1 MNRKKILA
9 RQQELIDLA
18 KRENRSLTDE
28 EKKEFDTLTGQL
40 RALAPNSSESEN
52 DTDNGGATPKEATTE
67 ERQAIVT
74 AERSRINT
82 ITEMCRN
89 FDIPDTMM
97 KSLIDD
103 GASEDE
109 ARTQVMD
116 HLQKSRQPLPS
127 GVEVT
132 ESAEDKFRRAAVDGM
147 LQRGNIPLDKPA
159 EGSNEFRAMSLKSL
173 AVECLSRDGEGDVRS
188 LIRMNDDA
196 LFARLMRSFYN
207 PTSSF
212 PAIMDQA
219 INKSYIEMY
228 NHTTTN
234 FEKITTKGTLTDFKK
249 ADNYYLSGP
258 VGEFLEVPENGE
270 LKADTVSDKAR
281 PQRQLK
287 TYGRQFSMSRQAFIN
302 DDIGLLT
309 RVPGKYAVSAKKTI
323 NKQVFKILIDNP
335 KIYDNEN
342 LFGTKH
348 GNLVTKGTSV
358 TAESLC
364 SMITAMGTQ
373 ADDFGEPIIINPAIL
388 LVPVGYGFEIS
399 KLFLSP
405 TINTTDNTQ
414 AYNPL
419 YEYKDKIEIIEDPTI
434 NALCGGSGKVMP
446 WYLFA
451 NQNDCTGIEVD
462 YLNGQETPTIRR
474 SEKPGTLG
482 FVWDVYLDWGVSVMD
497 YRGIFKNPGVAVK
510 TSL

>member
-1 MNRKKILA
+1 MNRKQILA
-9 RQQELIDLA
+9 RQQELLDLA

-52 DTDNGGATPKEATTE
+52 NAENGGATPKKPTTE

-97 KSLIDD
+97 RSLIDD

-132 ESAEDKFRRAAVDGM
+132 ESAEDKFRRAAVDGI
-147 LQRGNIPLDKPA
+147 LQRGKIPVAKPA
-159 EGSNEFRAMSLKSL
+159 AGSNNFRGMSLRNL
-173 AVECLSRDGEGDVRS
+173 AVECLSRDGEGEVRD
-188 LIRMNDDA
+188 LMRMSSDDI
-196 LFARLMRSFYN
+196 FNKLMRSYYN

-219 INKSYIEMY
+219 INKSYLEMY
-228 NHTTTN
+228 NHTKTT
-234 FEKITTKGTLTDFKK
+234 FEKITSKGILTDFKK
-249 ADNYYLSGP
+249 ADNYWVSGP
-258 VGEFLEVPENGE
+258 VGELLEVPENGE
-270 LKADTVSDKAR
+270 LKADTISDKER

-302 DDIGLLT
+302 DDIGVLT
-309 RVPGKYAVSAKKTI
+309 SIPGKYAVSGKKTI
-323 NKQVFKILIDNP
+323 NKQVYSILVNNP
-335 KIYDNEN
+335 DIYDGEK
-342 LFGTKH
+342 LFCSKH
-348 GNLVTKGTSV
+348 GNLVSKGTGVTMESV
-358 TAESLC
+358 CA
-364 SMITAMGTQ
+364 MATAMGTQ
-373 ADDFGEPIIINPAIL
+373 VDDFGDSIIINPSIIV
-388 LVPVGYGFEIS
+388 VPVGYSFDMYT
-399 KLFLSP
+399 LFFSP
-405 TINTTDNTQ
+405 TISTAGNTQ
-414 AYNPL
+414 AVNPL
-419 YEYKDKIEIIEDPTI
+419 YQYRESITVVEDSTI
-434 NALCGGSGKVMP
+434 NALCGGSGKVTP
-446 WYLFA
+446 WFLFA
-451 NQNDCTGIEVD
+451 DLNDCPGIEVA
-462 YLNGQETPTIRR
+462 YLNGQEVPTIRR

-482 FVWDVYLDWGVSVMD
+482 FVWDVYHDWAVSLMD
-497 YRGIFKNPGVAVK
+497 YRGIFKNPGIALNTK
-510 TSL
+510 L